1 MALSS
6 PNRVRHG
13 KMFFDVVLP
22 YIMKEATI
30 KNLDTGAKTTRWGW
44 GMTGKRLGATR
55 SADGVVIDLPDA
67 PKTRTNGDSVVLKLV
82 VAYDKYPEDE
92 VKIARKAGNAGIG
105 PHIYAAYKVKLNR
118 QLAKDIEESIDD
130 EGLGPLNLLKG
141 GPTRIAPYMYII
153 IMENLYKNP
162 KRGVVSAKDLY
173 EYKNKKQ
180 FLPELR
186 RKIDKLHQLGIAH
199 GDMHTRN
206 IIVQTVKSPTGKTR
220 YVVKIIDYG
229 RSLNKSSPFRGS
241 SSVNRFLGRGGV
253 GVVSPG
259 GRHIQGRSGVPRLF
273 QKVAWKNVAQS
284 DSRIRPAY
292 KSQSQSYLVSRE
304 ASSPSVP
311 RGSGIRIAATP
322 LPVPISTRKPSLN
335 NVPLIHRKYGFNI
348 KGRAIMRGPKGG
360 LYVMQGTR
368 KIYKPV
374 KSKGNSRVI
383 LKGPKGGMYYM
394 RGTRKVYV

>member
-1 MALSS
+1 MALTS

-13 KMFFDVVLP
+13 KMFFDVILP
-22 YIMKEATI
+22 YIMNEASI
-30 KNLDTGAKTTRWGW
+30 VNLDTGSKINKWGW
-44 GMTGKRLGATR
+44 GMTGKRLGSVR
-55 SADGVVIDLPDA
+55 SADGVVLDLPDA
-67 PKTRTNGDSVVLKLV
+67 PKSKTNGDSVVLKLV
-82 VAYDKYPEDE
+82 TSYDKYPEDE

-105 PHIYAAYKVKLNR
+105 PHIYAAYKVKLSSKLR
-118 QLAKDIEESIDD
+118 QDIEESIDD

-141 GPTRIAPYMYII
+141 ASTQIAPYLYII

-173 EYKNKKQ
+173 EYTNKKP

-186 RKIDKLHQLGIAH
+186 RKIDRLHQLGIAH

-220 YVVKIIDYG
+220 HVVKIIDYG
-229 RSLNKSSPFRGS
+229 RSLTKSSPIRGS
-241 SSVNRFLGRGGV
+241 SSENRLIMAGG
-253 GVVSPG
+253 GKLSPYK
-259 GRHIQGRSGVPRLF
+259 RHFQRRSGVPRLF
-273 QKVAWKNVAQS
+273 PKVAWKNIAAS
-284 DSRIRPAY
+284 NSKIRPAQ
-292 KSQSQSYLVSRE
+292 KSQSQSYMESRE

-311 RGSGIRIAATP
+311 RGSGVRIAATP
-322 LPVPISTRKPSLN
+322 LPVPISSRKPSMN
-335 NVPLIHRKYGFNI
+335 NVPLARRKYGFNI

-374 KSKGNSRVI
+374 KSKGNSREI
-383 LKGPKGGMYYM
+383 LRGPKGGMYYL
-394 RGTRKVYV
+394 RSGRKVYV